1 MYERK
6 FLVEHVASDG
16 ITHNW
21 RSATISS
28 STSSSSSKWYDAS
41 SENFKYGF
49 YFVSMAFVCFQCFS
63 LFCWARAVAATRKMR
78 KHKAHFIFMLFAFLR
93 WMDDKI
99 AHTKTENKQTDFCA
113 KFLWFVFV
121 IFCFVLL
128 CSLLV
133 CLFRRVCASIWVSVA
148 WVMLLLCSFCYHANI
163 DGCQN
168 VNADRE
174 HWESRLGRGRTRRT
188 LSTHTQFAV
197 FGPISIICGE
207 VVRCQLASRWF
218 RWLLAPYNIMFTAS
232 HIYRW
237 SFINYSTA

>member
-28 STSSSSSKWYDAS
+28 STSSSSKWYDAS

-121 IFCFVLL
+121 IFFFFIMFAVSLSVSQSLCVYLSISGVGHVVALFILLPCKHWRLPKCQCRQRALRESIRQRSHTPYALYAHTVRCF
-128 CSLLV
+128 
-133 CLFRRVCASIWVSVA
+133 R
-148 WVMLLLCSFCYHANI
+148 ANI
-163 DGCQN
+163 DYMWWGRPMPVGQPMISMTSGSIQHN
-168 VNADRE
+168 VHRIAY
-174 HWESRLGRGRTRRT
+174 
-188 LSTHTQFAV
+188 
-197 FGPISIICGE
+197 I
-207 VVRCQLASRWF
+207 
-218 RWLLAPYNIMFTAS
+218 
-232 HIYRW
+232 
-237 SFINYSTA
+237 